1 VLAARAALSL
11 IVVVGS
17 AGRFT
22 RIMQKPR
29 TRKRR
34 DGLVEIRRAV
44 RPHAGGSLGRRVLHA
59 ALLALCGA
67 LLFVAS
73 LTEHLLAAV
82 MGIAAVRLVWG
93 IRATSRARPAKSA
106 GLPGPRLRL
115 VRAADDA
122 A

>member
-1 VLAARAALSL
+1 VR
-11 IVVVGS
+11 
-17 AGRFT
+17 
-22 RIMQKPR
+22 RI
-29 TRKRR
+29 
-34 DGLVEIRRAV
+34 
-44 RPHAGGSLGRRVLHA
+44 LHA

-73 LTEHLLAAV
+73 LAGHLLVAV
-82 MGIAAVRLVWG
+82 MGIAVVRLAWG
-93 IRATSRARPAKSA
+93 IRATSRARPAKPS